1 MCKEKNIYLI
11 DNTNKIKAQHLNK
24 DKYHLNERVLMYL
37 VVLLSV
43 SYLGFSLDN
52 VNQILTKKLQMAT
65 GR

>member
-11 DNTNKIKAQHLNK
+11 DNINKIKAQHLNK
-24 DKYHLNERVLMYL
+24 DKFHLNERVLMYL

-43 SYLGFSLDN
+43 SYLGFSLGN

>member
-11 DNTNKIKAQHLNK
+11 DNINKIKAQHLNK
-24 DKYHLNERVLMYL
+24 DKFHLNERVLMYL

>member
-24 DKYHLNERVLMYL
+24 DKFPLNERVLMYL

>member
-11 DNTNKIKAQHLNK
+11 DNINKINAQHLNK
-24 DKYHLNERVLMYL
+24 DKFHLNERVLMYL